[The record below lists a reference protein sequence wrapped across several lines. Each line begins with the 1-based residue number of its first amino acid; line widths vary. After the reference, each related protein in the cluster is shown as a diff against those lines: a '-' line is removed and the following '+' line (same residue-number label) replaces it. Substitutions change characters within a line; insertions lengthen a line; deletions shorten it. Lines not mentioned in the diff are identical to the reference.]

1 MDLFLQLIIQGLA
14 TGGLYA
20 ILGVSFGLI
29 FNTTRVFH
37 FAHGA
42 TISIAGYAIY
52 FLVARFGL
60 PLWLAMVGAAVV
72 CALFGMACE
81 LFLYRPL
88 RHRGAPPLLWFLA
101 SFALLVVLQNVMLI
115 LFGGVPMT
123 LATGA
128 SDSVRLA
135 GVRVSELALWKMA
148 AGAGVVGFLY
158 LLLRHAQIGKEL
170 RAIVSHPEMARI
182 AGIDLDRAYLQA
194 YALGSM
200 LVVPAS
206 AIALFDQGASP
217 DLGEAP
223 LLIATVAVFAGGIGA
238 FMGGALGGLVLG
250 LLSSIAVYWFAASFQ
265 LTIALGAL
273 TLFLLWRPTGLL
285 GVRLRRV

>member
-1 MDLFLQLIIQGLA
+1 VELFLQLVIQGLA

-37 FAHGA
+37 FSHGA
-42 TISIAGYAIY
+42 TITIAGYAIY
-52 FLVARFGL
+52 FLVARFGW
-60 PLWLAMVGAAVV
+60 PLWLAMAGAAIL

-88 RHRGAPPLLWFLA
+88 RRRGAPPLLWFLA
-101 SFALLVVLQNVMLI
+101 SFALLIVLQNFMLI
-115 LFGGVPMT
+115 LFGGVPMA

-128 SDSVRLA
+128 AESVRIG

-148 AGAGVVGFLY
+148 AGTGVVLFLY
-158 LLLRHAQIGKEL
+158 LLLRYARIGREL

-182 AGIDLDRAYLQA
+182 AGIDLERAYLQA
-194 YALGSM
+194 YALGSI

-250 LLSSIAVYWFAASFQ
+250 LVASIAVYWFAASFQ
-265 LTIALGAL
+265 LTIALGLL
-273 TLFLLWRPTGLL
+273 TLFLLWRPNGML
-285 GVRLRRV
+285 GVKLRRV